1 MSEYRISMSQY
12 KHLVIRKVD
21 GDEVY
26 NVIKK
31 HIDDGNSVV
40 IDFNGIDTMTTFFAK
55 QVFGKLYI
63 ELGQEKFSNF
73 VKFEKKNMTDDIDLV
88 LRIGIAGAISQL

>member
-1 MSEYRISMSQY
+1 MSEYKISMSQY
-12 KHLVIRKVD
+12 KHLVVRKVD

-26 NVIKK
+26 NEIKK
-31 HIDDGNSVV
+31 QIENGDSVV
-40 IDFNGIDTMTTFFAK
+40 IDFDGIDTMTTFFAK

-63 ELGQEKFSNF
+63 ELGQEKFSHYI
-73 VKFEKKNMTDDIDLV
+73 KFEKRNMTDDIDLV